1 MSTLA
6 APTSLT
12 TSVRRDDDERTLAEL
27 LLRDPEVAAWLD
39 GDDGNAKD
47 DQGEACPPS

>member
-6 APTSLT
+6 APDSLT
-12 TSVRRDDDERTLAEL
+12 TPVRRDDERALAEL

-39 GDDGNAKD
+39 GDDRSVKD

>member
-12 TSVRRDDDERTLAEL
+12 TPVRRDDERRLAEL

-39 GDDGNAKD
+39 GDDDRDQD